1 MLDSPASED
10 EIYLARAGDVNPYRP
25 VCQGDVFADVLIP
38 GRDLP
43 GLAMV
48 ISHPCAMR
56 AGPRMRERVTLVP
69 VNEHRAI
76 ALEEWAGGHL
86 RVMPLPA
93 LREDGQ
99 AYAANLEEPASVD
112 SALLAFEQRIASLSD
127 QGILLLQQRYIHNH
141 SRAAIPLELLYEAS
155 AHVLEELELHESWN
169 IALARPAV
177 EGGSELGEVLEEQA
191 EEFDQLMLTKAADDR
206 DLREL
211 LKSVSE
217 RAHVRRIVNQAI
229 AERRG

>member
-1 MLDSPASED
+1 MGGWTP
-10 EIYLARAGDVNPYRP
+10 AGDAAASAAR
-25 VCQGDVFADVLIP
+25 G
-38 GRDLP
+38 
-43 GLAMV
+43 
-48 ISHPCAMR
+48 
-56 AGPRMRERVTLVP
+56 
-69 VNEHRAI
+69 
-76 ALEEWAGGHL
+76 WA
-86 RVMPLPA
+86 
-93 LREDGQ
+93 E

-112 SALLAFEQRIASLSD
+112 SALLALEQRIASLSD

-217 RAHVRRIVNQAI
+217 RAHVRRIVNQTI